1 METKFKEAVEKFRK
15 SDKKIKAAVIIGLI
29 GILLLGIS
37 ELTPKRSNNS
47 EKQQTSYSDYTN
59 DLEEKTEKIISSIEG
74 VGKCN
79 VMITLKNSN
88 ESVFAKNIQQN
99 SENGN
104 YSSQSEYVLYNGQN
118 GETPVLIKEFFPE
131 IKGVA
136 VVCSGAD
143 SIAVREEIIKCIS
156 SLYGISSA
164 KISVSKMRG

>member
-1 METKFKEAVEKFRK
+1 
-15 SDKKIKAAVIIGLI
+15 
-29 GILLLGIS
+29 
-37 ELTPKRSNNS
+37 
-47 EKQQTSYSDYTN
+47 
-59 DLEEKTEKIISSIEG
+59 
-74 VGKCN
+74 
-79 VMITLKNSN
+79 MITLKNSN

-104 YSSQSEYVLYNGQN
+104 YSSQSEYVLDNGQN